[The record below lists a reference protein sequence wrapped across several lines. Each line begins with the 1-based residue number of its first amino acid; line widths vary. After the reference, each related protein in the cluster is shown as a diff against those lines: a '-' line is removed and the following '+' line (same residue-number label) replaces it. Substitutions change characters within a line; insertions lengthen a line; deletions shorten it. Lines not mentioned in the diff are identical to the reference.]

1 LNVRSISVLLV
12 GFLLLAGG
20 VFSLRLLYVFR
31 GFGLL
36 LLTFL
41 SASSFLGL
49 GFGLHVVA
57 AWVLSRIRGV
67 RWACGCPFC
76 RFTVLRILGSEEAGR
91 GAESAEELAE
101 EAPQIPESEVP
112 QFSAG
117 VEAQSSQPRSVDAS
131 EVAARVVEV
140 LREELKSL
148 VEGRIQPVERSV
160 EEVKEG
166 LKSFAEEVR
175 TALVELRSSI
185 TESSNPFNV
194 LKKYAEVFDED
205 ARKLLQLLA
214 SGRAGAIQQLP
225 PEYAAKAGEIL
236 DFLRGL
242 GLQLPIGLQASPLG
256 RFVKVVKWVA
266 KNFSE
271 APREAVESA
280 LRVLVDVGVLSE
292 ADAKLFMKAYELVEE
307 AEKRGEQIEDVLLR
321 IYSVAKLFGVSD
333 AETDAELLEL
343 LIRRNR
349 GGKGDEGQPKR

>member
-1 LNVRSISVLLV
+1 LNVRSMSVLLI

-31 GFGLL
+31 GSDLL
-36 LLTFL
+36 LLTLL
-41 SASSFLGL
+41 SASSFLAL
-49 GFGLHVVA
+49 GFGLHVAA
-57 AWVLSRIRGV
+57 AWILSRVRGV

-76 RFTVLRILGSEEAGR
+76 RFTVLRILGSEETGES
-91 GAESAEELAE
+91 AELAEELAE
-101 EAPQIPESEVP
+101 EAPLIPESEVP
-112 QFSAG
+112 QLSAG
-117 VEAQSSQPRSVDAS
+117 VEAQSAQPQSVDAS
-131 EVAARVVEV
+131 EVAARVAEV

-166 LKSFAEEVR
+166 LKSFVEEVR

-205 ARKLLQLLA
+205 ARKLLQLLT
-214 SGRAGAIQQLP
+214 SGRAGATQQLP

-242 GLQLPIGLQASPLG
+242 GVQPQIGQQVSPLG
-256 RFVKVVKWVA
+256 RFVKIVKWVA

-271 APREAVESA
+271 APREAVESV
-280 LRVLVDVGVLSE
+280 LRVLIDVGVLSE
-292 ADAKLFMKAYELVEE
+292 ADAKLFMRAYELVEE
-307 AEKRGEQIEDVLLR
+307 AEKRGEQVEDVLLR
-321 IYSVAKLFGVSD
+321 MYSVAKLLGVSD
-333 AETDAELLEL
+333 AEADAELLEL
-343 LIRRNR
+343 LRRDR
-349 GGKGDEGQPKR
+349 GEKRDEGQPKR